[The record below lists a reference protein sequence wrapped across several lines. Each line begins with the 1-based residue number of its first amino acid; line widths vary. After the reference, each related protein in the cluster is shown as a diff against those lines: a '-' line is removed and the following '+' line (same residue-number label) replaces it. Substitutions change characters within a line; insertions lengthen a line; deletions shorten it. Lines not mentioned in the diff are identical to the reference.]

1 MLMDCI
7 LLVTCFQCIST
18 GIIIRVV
25 LQLRCDTGS
34 SVLLSTDVFS
44 YFFQMPNL
52 RGRLV
57 DRHQILTRSVVTLI
71 YKIRSGNLGLLHP
84 KKHQNLGLISNN
96 LAAWSQMSPSR
107 NKIPPKGNH
116 IANCNLFLI
125 WWTLVH
131 KWRKI
136 GSEFRATQGAL
147 IVWVAFDREYVRYI
161 SGTKQGIVE
170 WKMALQTVISPVHAH
185 LTWWTLVH
193 KQWKIGP
200 EFRPT

>member
-96 LAAWSQMSPSR
+96 LAA
-107 NKIPPKGNH
+107 
-116 IANCNLFLI
+116 
-125 WWTLVH
+125 
-131 KWRKI
+131 
-136 GSEFRATQGAL
+136 
-147 IVWVAFDREYVRYI
+147 
-161 SGTKQGIVE
+161 
-170 WKMALQTVISPVHAH
+170 
-185 LTWWTLVH
+185 
-193 KQWKIGP
+193 
-200 EFRPT
+200 